1 MTEEQDKLLHEVHD
15 MLTDLRADVT
25 EIVTYIRKVQSAEYR
40 DNEDTKQ
47 FCINAVANIFVDG
60 MEESQKR
67 DIGNNFNK

>member
-1 MTEEQDKLLHEVHD
+1 MTSEQETLLHEVHD
-15 MLTDLRADVT
+15 MLT
-25 EIVTYIRKVQSAEYR
+25 EIVTYIRKVQSTEYR

-67 DIGNNFNK
+67 DIGDNFNNNK